1 MYTYTQTHIL
11 THKGEFSSHVV
22 LSLHTHTHTHT
33 ERERERERVNKWINK
48 STRVMKIK
56 SPVRF
61 HLTLIRMT
69 LSGTQ
74 MTTFSSVV

>member
-33 ERERERERVNKWINK
+33 ERERERERELING
-48 STRVMKIK
+48 SIN
-56 SPVRF
+56 PP
-61 HLTLIRMT
+61 
-69 LSGTQ
+69 G
-74 MTTFSSVV
+74 